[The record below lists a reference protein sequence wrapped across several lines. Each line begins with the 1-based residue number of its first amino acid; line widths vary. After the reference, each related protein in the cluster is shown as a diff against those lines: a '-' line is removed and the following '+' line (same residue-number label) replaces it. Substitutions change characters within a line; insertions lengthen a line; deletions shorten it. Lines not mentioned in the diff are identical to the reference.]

1 MKRLT
6 LITFAVLALGLVA
19 GCTVDFDKVRPYE
32 KNLYTLEIGVT
43 FQEGFSNTTSEGIE
57 IKVENV
63 DNGASYSAVTD
74 DSGTAR
80 LNVVNGLYR
89 VSTTAEISNEFFNG
103 SADGIKVA
111 GKNLSI
117 LLNLIHIRKGNIV
130 IKEIYC
136 GGCKKLP
143 YEGDYQSDKYII
155 LHNNSGSVKYLDSLC
170 IGSLSPYNSNS
181 TNPWITK
188 DPETGASVYRDFVP
202 VIQAVLQIGG
212 DGTTFPLGPGEDA
225 VIALCGAIDHTAKYP
240 LSVNLN
246 NEDYFVCYNPL
257 YFPNTSYH
265 PTPGDKIRE
274 DHILK
279 IVIKTGQANA
289 YTLSMSSP
297 AVVIFRA
304 KGMSVEDF
312 LLTDNAVIQVPG
324 SSLDQVVCV
333 PLDWVEDA
341 VEVFDKR
348 QSTNKK
354 RIPPVLDAGF
364 VEQSN
369 VYLGHTLRRKV
380 DQEESAKDGFEI
392 LVDTNNSSEDMYE
405 SEIQSLKEKEQD
417 E

>member
-6 LITFAVLALGLVA
+6 LITFSVLLMLCSG
-19 GCTVDFDKVRPYE
+19 GCTADFAKVNPYE
-32 KNLYTLEIGVT
+32 RNLHTLEIGLT
-43 FQEGFSNTTSEGIE
+43 FPEAFIGTPSGGIE
-57 IKVENV
+57 IQVENV
-63 DNGASYSAVTD
+63 DNGASYTATTD
-74 DSGTAR
+74 DSGTATIE
-80 LNVVNGLYR
+80 VVNGLYR
-89 VSTTAEISNEFFNG
+89 ISTSFLIAGERFNG
-103 SADGIKVA
+103 SEDGIKVT
-111 GKNLSI
+111 GEKRSVRLK
-117 LLNLIHIRKGNIV
+117 LIHIKKGNIV

-143 YEGDYQSDKYII
+143 FEGEYQSDKYII

-170 IGSLSPYNSNS
+170 LGSLSPYNSNS
-181 TNPWITK
+181 TNPWVTK

-225 VIALCGAIDHTAKYP
+225 VIAVCGAIDHSATYP

-265 PTPGDKIRE
+265 PTPGDRIRE
-274 DHILK
+274 DHILN

-289 YTLSMSSP
+289 YTLSISSP

-312 LLTDNAVIQVPG
+312 LKTENAIIQVPG
-324 SSLDQVVCV
+324 SSMDQVVCV

-348 QSTNKK
+348 ESTNRK

-364 VEQSN
+364 VYQSD

-380 DQEESAKDGFEI
+380 DQEESTQEGFEV

-405 SEIQSLKEKEQD
+405 AEVQSLKEKEQND
-417 E
+417 